1 MTSFGAI
8 YVAVASTSV
17 RARVT
22 VAILAVSEG
31 KRKVVVEVTPEEMTV
46 NCAVAWGLKRALERL
61 GDRRATLHTNLKA
74 VVDLATT
81 IVEHGAVERRVSAVG
96 WWRDDPWGTP
106 ETTTDPRRRPLVRN
120 VAMIASCEGRADT
133 RIVGLIDAASKTR
146 GTQHTLSI
154 ARSGGFNV
162 TQFVWGAS

>member
-8 YVAVASTSV
+8 YVAVASPSV

-81 IVEHGAVERRVSAVG
+81 IVEHGAVESGEPFYRAVAEVVQLCQRTGSTLAWVRSAEEPMLAL
-96 WWRDDPWGTP
+96 R
-106 ETTTDPRRRPLVRN
+106 E
-120 VAMIASCEGRADT
+120 RAAWELQQ
-133 RIVGLIDAASKTR
+133 RERAAS
-146 GTQHTLSI
+146 
-154 ARSGGFNV
+154 
-162 TQFVWGAS
+162 

>member
-1 MTSFGAI
+1 MADQIVIVTGS
-8 YVAVASTSV
+8 
-17 RARVT
+17 RALADSPEATRW
-22 VAILAVSEG
+22 AREILARELAS
-31 KRKVVVEVTPEEMTV
+31 
-46 NCAVAWGLKRALERL
+46 
-61 GDRRATLHTNLKA
+61 ATLVIAGDARGPDTWAHEIAQGFAAPIDCERWCVN
-74 VVDLATT
+74 
-81 IVEHGAVERRVSAVG
+81 GAVERRVSAVG